1 MQLLC
6 CARWIQLFSLWKK
19 SCGNGVTIQWNLLSS
34 TFLWHVVLLTMLFK
48 AVLTLESEDE
58 TLSFD
63 QSNKS
68 YCAEQYVAV
77 VLLIMLYKVV
87 LTFESEDEILKCIH
101 SNKGTNQYFPVVLF
115 TMPYKAVLTFE
126 CVYEILKC
134 DHSTENYWGAQY
146 FSVVLFI
153 HSVHSWNQKTIQTIQ
168 TLARPYWLSQV
179 ISDGSS
185 TVRMGK

>member
-77 VLLIMLYKVV
+77 VLLIMLYK
-87 LTFESEDEILKCIH
+87 
-101 SNKGTNQYFPVVLF
+101 
-115 TMPYKAVLTFE
+115 AVLTFE

-134 DHSTENYWGAQY
+134 DHSNENYWGAQY
-146 FSVVLFI
+146 FPVGLFI
-153 HSVHSWNQKTIQTIQ
+153 HSVHSWNQKTIQTIR